1 MDRGEAAMSALATMA
16 AAADAAAETTQPAV
30 VPITRREFIGL
41 AVPVAVAAC
50 SPPDQPRQAPAERTR
65 VVVVGAGLAGLAAAL
80 ELARAGMDVR
90 VLEARGRPGGRVH
103 TLRDPFD
110 DGLHAEAGA
119 VFVPGDH
126 ATTMRFVRDFGLAL
140 QPVAQGG
147 RGRAS
152 RLFVAGQSVRVATG
166 ERPRWP
172 VELKPREASL
182 TPGELRSLY
191 LDPVVNAIGD
201 PEHPLWPGEAAL
213 RFDGMTMAQL
223 LLRRGASPGAIRLM
237 RLGYLDE
244 WGDGIDAI
252 SALALLRDLALN
264 RSGGTYRVEGG
275 SDRLPAAMAARLGD
289 RVRYDAP
296 VTAIELRRNRPH
308 VEYRVQGET
317 RRIVAEHVIC
327 AIPFPLLRGVRMDPP
342 LPAPQRAAV
351 AQLPATSVTRVYL
364 QMRERVWSPDE
375 GTSVATDLPIR
386 LVAHASAGQPGPRE
400 IVEAFVTGVEARA
413 LARLP
418 VEDCVRRVREQ
429 VARIVP
435 GAEGAVERAA
445 VYAWDLDPWAR
456 GDYAWFR
463 PGQMAAFLPH
473 LAAPAGR
480 IHFAGDQT
488 SARPGWMQGALD
500 SGIRA
505 AREVIEAIRAARRRP
520 RAPAEAA
527 SADAAT

>member
-1 MDRGEAAMSALATMA
+1 MSTPPPGP
-16 AAADAAAETTQPAV
+16 AADGAAGGGPAPGSV
-30 VPITRREFIGL
+30 LTRREFIAMAL
-41 AVPVAVAAC
+41 PMAVAAC
-50 SPPDQPRQAPAERTR
+50 TPPGERNPATTERAR
-65 VVVVGAGLAGLAAAL
+65 VVVIGAGLAGLAAAL
-80 ELARAGMDVR
+80 ELARGGIDVR
-90 VLEARGRPGGRVH
+90 VLEARDRPGGRVH

-110 DGLHAEAGA
+110 DGLYAEAGA

-126 ATTMRFVRDFGLAL
+126 ATTLRFLREFGLAL
-140 QPVAQGG
+140 QRVAEGG

-152 RLFVAGQSVRVATG
+152 RVFVGGRSVRMGTG
-166 ERPRWP
+166 RPPSWP
-172 VELKPREASL
+172 VELKPREAAL
-182 TPGELRSLY
+182 TPDELRELY
-191 LDPVVNAIGD
+191 LAPVVNTIGD

-223 LLRRGASPGAIRLM
+223 LLRRGASPGAVALM

-244 WGDGIDAI
+244 WGDGIDTI
-252 SALALLRDLALN
+252 SALALLRDLAAN
-264 RSGGTYRVEGG
+264 RGGGTYRVEGG
-275 SDRLPAAMAARLGD
+275 TDRLPAAMAARLGD
-289 RVRYDAP
+289 AVRYGAP
-296 VTAIELRRNRPH
+296 VTAVELRRNRLR
-308 VEYRVQGET
+308 VEYAAQGET

-327 AIPFPLLRGVRMDPP
+327 AIPFPLLRGVRFDPP
-342 LPAPQRAAV
+342 LPAPRRTAI

-364 QMRERVWSPDE
+364 QMRERVWNPDE

-386 LVAHASAGQPGPRE
+386 LAAHASAGQRGTRE
-400 IVEAFVTGVEARA
+400 IVEAFVTGAEARA

-418 VEDCVRRVREQ
+418 AEACVRRVREQ

-463 PGQMAAFLPH
+463 PGQMRAFLPH

-500 SGIRA
+500 SGVRA
-505 AREVIEAIRAARRRP
+505 AHEVVDALRSGTRRSRAGAG
-520 RAPAEAA
+520 AGA
-527 SADAAT
+527 